1 MDYLQ
6 IRELYHDGI
15 KGMKWGIRRYQ
26 NYDGTLTEEGRHRY
40 NKKYADDRE
49 EGSLPTKDK
58 DGNYYYTNKEGK
70 KTLYKTRSD
79 QLSDAE
85 ITDLNRRVQQENK
98 LAAET
103 SDAYEYKGPKADQA
117 LRDASRMTKDI
128 SDALP
133 KGNGRIVKKNYSNL
147 SDQELRDRINRLQL
161 EENYGRLSGD
171 TKYIKSGSEKARE
184 FLQTAGA
191 LLAITGS
198 AVALANT
205 IVDIKERKRS
215 MRQSDILDENE
226 NSLEHH
232 GIKGQKWGVRRF
244 QNLDGSLTEEGKK
257 RYNED
262 AQKLADVSTS
272 TAELE
277 DLTRKYALRNAIDNA
292 HKNNTKIVM
301 TKEDK
306 KLWED
311 AYQLFRNL
319 KEKYAEDNISTEI
332 GKLEDG
338 TDYIVSS
345 IYDEK
350 LGGKVEYYEPLLYD
364 SNGKKYDEKNR
375 LYNTTKS
382 HNLPIIHSDELMH
395 HGILGMK
402 WGIRRYQ
409 NEDGT
414 LTAEGQA
421 RYGGKTH
428 VDELSDEEKADLQ
441 EAGRKDRNKK
451 IAIGVGVTAAAVTVG
466 AVWLAKRKSAA
477 NMLQKH
483 IDNLPHDD
491 DNNVQTILKKQ
502 HGELDFGGLKG
513 EGKTGVNLGDLEK
526 NQKPRNLPDF
536 LNKNKKPS
544 VSELNTQNS
553 VNKPRNLPDFLNKN
567 KQSSSDS
574 DSSKKLVD
582 ISKFS
587 KKAEA
592 NASNN
597 TNDNVN
603 LLNMVKK
610 NNPDINKKSDFS
622 LNGIIDKVNNKPI
635 DSIKPTS
642 TVSDKDI
649 SSLIAKIDGPSSNLF
664 NTKTY
669 QSTPTISSGTQKIGD
684 KSLTRT
690 VTANFT
696 SDDISDSKERS
707 FLNRLYMPKE
717 RFDSNNEAEFTK
729 KFIDTF
735 GEAEYKKTLD
745 RRNPFEARGYST
757 SISRDSSTVR
767 PRGVSAKSSAPQSV
781 KDKISSYKD
790 SHKLSNSSVYVK
802 NGSLYKYH
810 NGKEILVK
818 GGADSRYEYT
828 TNSSGQIL
836 RTAKKNFKPSWLRH
850 YNDSDYLVFREMYL
864 SSFDTLAHHGIKGQK
879 WGVRRYQDQNG
890 TLTPEGRKRYRS
902 DQGTKEII
910 ENTSSYN
917 KLSKDIRR
925 EYANYG
931 RTSGGKKGFILGM
944 GAGALVGAGKS
955 VFDTVH
961 DKDRIGKSFGYSSG
975 AIVNRFVRNTMLGA
989 LGGSVVGTLIGSS
1002 VGKRSA
1008 QAELA
1013 DKGHE
1018 YTSALMNVPLSRL
1031 LRSV

>member
-6 IRELYHDGI
+6 VRELYHDGI

-26 NYDGTLTEEGRHRY
+26 NYDGTLTEEGRRRY
-40 NKKYADDRE
+40 NPKYREDRAN
-49 EGSLPTKDK
+49 GSMPTKDK
-58 DGNYYYTNKEGK
+58 DGNYYYTNNKGE
-70 KTLYKTRSD
+70 KTLYKTRSE
-79 QLSDAE
+79 QLSDTE
-85 ITDLNRRVQQENK
+85 LTDLNRRVQQENK

-117 LRDASRMTKDI
+117 FRDASRMTKDI
-128 SDALP
+128 ADALP
-133 KGNGRIVKKNYSNL
+133 KGNGRVVKKNYSNL

-161 EENYGRLSGD
+161 EDNYGRLSGD

-198 AVALANT
+198 AVALANS
-205 IVDIKERKRS
+205 IADMQERKKRS
-215 MRQSDILDENE
+215 LQQSDILDEDE
-226 NSLEHH
+226 NSLE
-232 GIKGQKWGVRRF
+232 
-244 QNLDGSLTEEGKK
+244 
-257 RYNED
+257 
-262 AQKLADVSTS
+262 
-272 TAELE
+272 
-277 DLTRKYALRNAIDNA
+277 
-292 HKNNTKIVM
+292 
-301 TKEDK
+301 
-306 KLWED
+306 
-311 AYQLFRNL
+311 
-319 KEKYAEDNISTEI
+319 
-332 GKLEDG
+332 
-338 TDYIVSS
+338 
-345 IYDEK
+345 
-350 LGGKVEYYEPLLYD
+350 
-364 SNGKKYDEKNR
+364 
-375 LYNTTKS
+375 
-382 HNLPIIHSDELMH
+382 H

-451 IAIGVGVTAAAVTVG
+451 IAIGVGVAAAAVTVG

-477 NMLQKH
+477 NMLQKP
-483 IDNLPHDD
+483 IDNLPND
-491 DNNVQTILKKQ
+491 DNNTQSILKKQ

-513 EGKTGVNLGDLEK
+513 GEKTEINLGDLEK

-536 LNKNKKPS
+536 LNKNKQPS
-544 VSELNTQNS
+544 VSEPNTQNS
-553 VNKPRNLPDFLNKN
+553 GNKPRNLPDFLNKN
-567 KQSSSDS
+567 NKSSSDS
-574 DSSKKLVD
+574 NSSKKLVD
-582 ISKFS
+582 ISKFG

-610 NNPDINKKSDFS
+610 NNPDTSTQNSGGKPRNLPDFLNKNNQPSNNIESSKKLVDISKFGKKAEANASNNDNDNVNLLNMVKKTNPS
-622 LNGIIDKVNNKPI
+622 ANKDSASSINGIIDKVIDKPI

-642 TVSDKDI
+642 TISDKDI

-669 QSTPTISSGTQKIGD
+669 QSTPTVSSGTQKIGD

-690 VTANFT
+690 VTSNFT

-757 SISRDSSTVR
+757 SISRDSSTVG

-802 NGSLYKYH
+802 NGALYKYH
-810 NGKEILVK
+810 NGKEVLVN
-818 GGADSRYEYT
+818 GGADSPYT
-828 TNSSGQIL
+828 YVTNSSGQIL
-836 RTAKKNFKPSWLRH
+836 RKRKEKFIPKGFRH
-850 YNDSDYLVFREMYL
+850 MDSSDYLTFREMYF

-879 WGVRRYQDQNG
+879 WGVRRFQDQNG
-890 TLTPEGRKRYRS
+890 TLTPEGRERYRS
-902 DQGTKEII
+902 DQGTREII

-917 KLSKDIRR
+917 DLTKANRR

-944 GAGALVGAGKS
+944 GAGALVGAGKT
-955 VFDTVH
+955 VFDTALN
-961 DKDRIGKSFGYSSG
+961 KDRVGKSFGYSSR

-989 LGGSVVGTLIGSS
+989 FGGSVVGTLIGSS

-1013 DKGHE
+1013 DKGRE
-1018 YTSALMNVPLSRL
+1018 YTSALMNIPLSRL